1 MEEDVMIFR
10 TKLMRS
16 FIAKILQNLIKKNT
30 NREASITINSLEAEH
45 NGDRVF
51 VHMDVAASMDSTEFA
66 ALIEQ
71 LKP

>member
-45 NGDRVF
+45 NGSGVF
-51 VHMDVAASMDSTEFA
+51 VRMDVAASMDSTEFA